1 MSSRTLIT
9 LTFLISIIPAS
20 NAFTAEVE
28 MNTSSD
34 EEHSS
39 QNSDYININHTKLKG
54 PTKKLYD
61 YITNTYEKT
70 ISPNVITFF
79 EKQGANTS
87 FAFSAAINIAIWGI
101 NKYPA
106 EPQERIRCRITKCAQ
121 YDDPLIQYAML
132 RTLVCKSINRSL
144 DAMKILLTHNDIKK
158 IDPSSSLLF
167 ETLSNYGDFGS
178 GPEALD
184 FLAKKGAN
192 VNAIKDGLTLY
203 QAILK
208 AFQPDQHDPSLA
220 NYLTHRQNFCNV
232 LFNNGYELKWCDIAD
247 ITEATSHDM
256 HSLQLFN

>member
-1 MSSRTLIT
+1 MPSCTLIT
-9 LTFLISIIPAS
+9 LSFLISIIQAS
-20 NAFTAEVE
+20 NIFTAEVE
-28 MNTSSD
+28 SD
-34 EEHSS
+34 EEYNS
-39 QNSDYININHTKLKG
+39 QNRDYIDVNYADLRG

-70 ISPNVITFF
+70 ISPKVIASF
-79 EKQGANTS
+79 ERQGANTS
-87 FAFSAAINIAIWGI
+87 FAFAAAIKIAILGI
-101 NKYPA
+101 DKHPA
-106 EPQERIRCRITKCAQ
+106 ESQERIRCRITKCAQ
-121 YDDPLIQYAML
+121 YDDPLIQYTML

-192 VNAIKDGLTLY
+192 ANATKDGTTLY

-208 AFQPDQHDPSLA
+208 AFQPDQHDPFLA
-220 NYLTHRQNFCNV
+220 NYLTHRQDFCNA
-232 LFNNGYELKWCDIAD
+232 LFNNGYELKWCDIAA
-247 ITEATSHDM
+247 ITEAKSHDM
-256 HSLQLFN
+256 HSPQLFN